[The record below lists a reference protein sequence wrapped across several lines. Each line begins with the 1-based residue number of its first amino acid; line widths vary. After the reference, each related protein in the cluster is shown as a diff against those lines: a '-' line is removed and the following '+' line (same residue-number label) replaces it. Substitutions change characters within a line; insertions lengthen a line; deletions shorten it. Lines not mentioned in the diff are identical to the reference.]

1 MALKV
6 GELFASFDLDSSGM
20 NATVRTI
27 ESSMEALGANMVSMG
42 SKLQSSITA
51 PIESF
56 AKQAISAGMDFT
68 SQMSTVEAIS
78 GATAAEMEKLNA
90 EALKMGSTTQFTAT
104 QAGEALE
111 YMAMAGWKTDQMLSG
126 LAPIM
131 NLAAASGED
140 LGTTA
145 DIVTDALTAFG
156 LKAED
161 AGHFADILAVASSNA
176 NTNVSMMGE
185 TFKYIAPVA
194 GAFGYKAEDVAVAIG
209 LMANSGIKA
218 SQAGTS
224 LRAALSQMAKPSDK
238 AESAMKKL
246 GISLTK
252 SNGEMKPF
260 SELVQNLRKSFS
272 GLSEAQQVQYAAT
285 IFGQEAMSGMLAI
298 INASDED
305 IKKLT
310 QSVNKCDGATQRMA
324 DTVLNNA
331 KGDWT
336 LFQSAVEGAQVALFT
351 LNENAIRSVIQG
363 MTSLVDRFNGASDAS
378 KQAALKLALVAA
390 AMGPVMVFGGQ
401 MLLTLSR
408 IGVVLG
414 TLVSPIGLAATG
426 LALFALAATDANNT
440 IGTTLEAMASK
451 AAEMLPSVAQWAI
464 EAISE
469 VSARIP
475 ALSASLVGGI
485 ETMIPAVVESACGII
500 TAMLDA
506 FTQNADSI
514 MSIGLSIV
522 TSIVNSI
529 ASSAPTLIPSAFSA
543 IVSALTALIDGAP
556 ELLQSGIN
564 LAGKIIEGI
573 KNTDWAAMGTDL
585 MTSITGALES
595 AAAMATEAIKNAVSG
610 ILDAIKSALGIED
623 GDTLS
628 EIGKKVIDGIKNG
641 MTAAVLTMLDAMK
654 QIGSSIWN
662 GIKTG
667 LGIGDGEDGGEAES
681 SGEALIEKIVTG
693 IENAAS
699 GALDTVKAAASSI
712 WSTVKSALGFG
723 EDGGDGESADNIGFD
738 IVGKIISGL
747 QSAVSVSITVVKD
760 IFGGI
765 WDAITSAIGGG
776 GGEESGESV
785 AFTAASNIV
794 SSLISGFS
802 SAVTGV
808 IDTVKS
814 IFGGIWDAIKSVF
827 GFGKTKENDSAS
839 DAEEAGRSIMTG
851 MKDGVTGS
859 KQEVTDAAAE
869 ACAAIISQL
878 ETAFGISGGTS
889 TVTSGHGQALMDG
902 IKSGMESSQESV
914 NTAFSTFAQA
924 FVQTAELTFNM
935 MTGTIWAF
943 DVMTGISRGITS
955 NAPNTVSAMSLASY
969 SVMSTAKSIMSA
981 SAGFSIGRDMMQGL
995 VNGIRSMSGTLASA
1009 ARSAVS
1015 SAISAMRK
1023 AADAHSPARETIAL
1037 GQDMDEGGAIGLSGG
1052 LMAKAAKKSIEDTVK
1067 AFTKGAYVTDL
1078 SVGTVATSRQ
1088 ATRQNAEAAS
1098 AARSESDEAAYAFAV
1113 GTAIAE
1119 RLIDSGVLNRKIVMN
1134 EREVGEEVADPVS
1147 QKIDQKSKS
1156 TVLGRSAQ
1164 GVIG

>member
-156 LKAED
+156 LKAKD
-161 AGHFADILAVASSNA
+161 AEHFSDILAVASSSA

-185 TFKYIAPVA
+185 TFKYVAPVA
-194 GAFGYKAEDVAVAIG
+194 GALGYKAEDVAVAIG

-218 SQAGTS
+218 GQAGTA
-224 LRAALSQMAKPSDK
+224 LRAALSQMAKPSDE

-272 GLSEAQQVQYAAT
+272 GLSKAQQVQYAAT

-310 QSVNKCDGATQRMA
+310 QSVNECDGATQRMA

-426 LALFALAATDANNT
+426 LALFALVATDANNT

-451 AAEMLPSVAQWAI
+451 AAEMLPSITSHAESAI
-464 EAISE
+464 AEIST
-469 VSARIP
+469 RIP
-475 ALSASLVGGI
+475 ALSESLVSGI
-485 ETMIPAVVESACGII
+485 ETMIPAVVESAGGII
-500 TAMLDA
+500 TSLLDA

-529 ASSAPTLIPSAFSA
+529 ASSAPTLIPSAFTA

-556 ELLQSGIN
+556 ELLESGIN

-573 KNTDWAAMGTDL
+573 KNTDWASMGTDL

-595 AAAMATEAIKNAVSG
+595 ASAMATEAIKNAVSG

-641 MTAAVLTMLDAMK
+641 MTTAVTVLLDSLK
-654 QIGSSIWN
+654 SIGQSIWD
-662 GIKTG
+662 GVKTG
-667 LGIGDGEDGGEAES
+667 LSEAADGAKETILSPFKNIIAWVKEFFGIHS
-681 SGEALIEKIVTG
+681 P
-693 IENAAS
+693 
-699 GALDTVKAAASSI
+699 
-712 WSTVKSALGFG
+712 STVMAEIGGYLLDGLANGLSNSATG
-723 EDGGDGESADNIGFD
+723 
-738 IVGKIISGL
+738 
-747 QSAVSVSITVVKD
+747 AVSTVTEV
-760 IFGGI
+760 FGRI

-827 GFGKTKENDSAS
+827 GFGKTKKNDSAS

-859 KQEVTDAAAE
+859 KQEVTDAAAD

-902 IKSGMESSQESV
+902 IKSGMESSKESV

-935 MTGTIWAF
+935 MTGTILAF

-955 NAPNTVSAMSLASY
+955 TAPNTVSAMSLASY

-1009 ARSAVS
+1009 ARSAAS

-1023 AADAHSPARETIAL
+1023 AADAHSPSRKTLAL

-1078 SVGTVATSRQ
+1078 SAGTVATSRQ
-1088 ATRQNAEAAS
+1088 AAQQNAEAAS

-1147 QKIDQKSKS
+1147 QKLDQKSKS

>member
-111 YMAMAGWKTDQMLSG
+111 YMAMAGWKTDQMLYG

-156 LKAED
+156 LKAKD
-161 AGHFADILAVASSNA
+161 AERFADILAVTSSNA

-185 TFKYIAPVA
+185 TFKYVAPIA
-194 GAFGYKAEDVAVAIG
+194 GTMGYTAEDVAVAIG

-218 SQAGTS
+218 SQAGTT
-224 LRAALSQMAKPSDK
+224 LKAALSQMSKPSDTAAK
-238 AESAMKKL
+238 AMKKIGL
-246 GISLTK
+246 SLTY

-260 SELVQNLRKSFS
+260 NELVQDMRKGFS
-272 GLSEAQQVQYAAT
+272 GLTKAQQVQYAAT
-285 IFGQEAMSGMLAI
+285 IFGQEAMGGMLAI

-305 IKKLT
+305 VQKLT
-310 QSVNKCDGATQRMA
+310 DSIENCSGATEEMA
-324 DTVLNNA
+324 RKARDNI

-336 LFQSAVEGAQVALFT
+336 LFESAVNGVQLSLVL
-351 LNENAIRSVIQG
+351 LNETAIRSVIQG
-363 MTSLVDRFNGASDAS
+363 MTSLVDRFRLASDAT
-378 KQAALKLALVAA
+378 KQGALKFALVAA
-390 AMGPVMVFGGQ
+390 AMGPVMVFGGKL
-401 MLLTLSR
+401 LLTLSR

-426 LALFALAATDANNT
+426 LALFAMAAVDANNT

-451 AAEMLPSVAQWAI
+451 ASEMLPSITSHAESAI
-464 EAISE
+464 AEIST
-469 VSARIP
+469 RIP
-475 ALSASLVGGI
+475 ALSESLVSGI
-485 ETMIPAVVESACGII
+485 ETMIPAVVEGAAGII
-500 TAMLDA
+500 TALLDA

-514 MSIGLSIV
+514 MSIGLSIM

-573 KNTDWAAMGTDL
+573 KNTDWASMGTDL

-610 ILDAIKSALGIED
+610 IIDAIKSALGIED

-641 MTAAVLTMLDAMK
+641 MTTAVTVLLDSLK
-654 QIGSSIWN
+654 SIGQSIWD

-667 LGIGDGEDGGEAES
+667 LSEAADGEKETILSPFKNIIVWVKGFFGIHSPSTVMAEIGRYLIDGLSNGLS
-681 SGEALIEKIVTG
+681 DSVTG
-693 IENAAS
+693 
-699 GALDTVKAAASSI
+699 AL
-712 WSTVKSALGFG
+712 STVTEVFG
-723 EDGGDGESADNIGFD
+723 R
-738 IVGKIISGL
+738 
-747 QSAVSVSITVVKD
+747 
-760 IFGGI
+760 I

-808 IDTVKS
+808 IDAVKS

-869 ACAAIISQL
+869 ACAAIISQF

-889 TVTSGHGQALMDG
+889 TVTSGHGQALMNG
-902 IKSGMESSQESV
+902 IKSGMESSKESV

-935 MTGTIWAF
+935 MTGTILAF
-943 DVMTGISRGITS
+943 DVMNGISRGITS
-955 NAPNTVSAMSLASY
+955 TAPNTVSAMSLASY

-1015 SAISAMRK
+1015 SAIAAMRR
-1023 AADAHSPARETIAL
+1023 AADAHSPSRKTLAL

-1052 LMAKAAKKSIEDTVK
+1052 LMAKAAKKSIEDTIK
-1067 AFTKGAYVTDL
+1067 AFTKGAYVSDL

-1088 ATRQNAEAAS
+1088 AARQNAEAAS

-1119 RLIDSGVLNRKIVMN
+1119 RLIDSGVLNRKLVMN
-1134 EREVGEEVADPVS
+1134 DRVVAEEIADPLS

>member
-42 SKLQSSITA
+42 SKMQSSITA

-161 AGHFADILAVASSNA
+161 AGHFSDILAVASSNA

-194 GAFGYKAEDVAVAIG
+194 GALGYKAEDVAVAIG

-224 LRAALSQMAKPSDK
+224 LRAALSQMANPSDK

-246 GISLTK
+246 GIRMTDS
-252 SNGEMKPF
+252 SGRMKPF
-260 SELVQNLRKSFS
+260 SELVQNLRSSFS
-272 GLSEAQQVQYAAT
+272 GLPEAQKVQYAAT

-310 QSVNKCDGATQRMA
+310 QSVNECDGATQRMA

-331 KGDWT
+331 RGDWT
-336 LFQSAVEGAQVALFT
+336 LFQSAVEGAQVALFK
-351 LNENAIRSVIQG
+351 LNEGAIRSVIQG

-378 KQAALKLALVAA
+378 KQAALNLALVAA

-414 TLVSPIGLAATG
+414 ALVSPIGLAATG

-451 AAEMLPSVAQWAI
+451 AAEILPSVTSHAESAI
-464 EAISE
+464 AEIST
-469 VSARIP
+469 RIP
-475 ALSASLVGGI
+475 KLSESLVNGI
-485 ETMIPAVVESACGII
+485 ETMLPAVVESAGGII

-514 MSIGLSIV
+514 MSIGLSIM

-556 ELLQSGIN
+556 ELLESGIN

-595 AAAMATEAIKNAVSG
+595 AAAMATEAIKKAVSG
-610 ILDAIKSALGIED
+610 IIDAIQAALGIDE
-623 GDTLS
+623 GDTLD

-667 LGIGDGEDGGEAES
+667 LGIGEDGGETES
-681 SGEALIEKIVTG
+681 AGEALIGKIVTG
-693 IENAAS
+693 IENAVS
-699 GALDTVKAAASSI
+699 GALDTVKAAVSSI
-712 WSTVKSALGFG
+712 WSTVKSALGLG
-723 EDGGDGESADNIGFD
+723 SDGGDKESADNIGFD

-760 IFGGI
+760 VFGGI
-765 WDAITSAIGGG
+765 WDAIKSAISGGA
-776 GGEESGESV
+776 GEETGESM
-785 AFTAASNIV
+785 AFTAASSIV
-794 SSLISGFS
+794 SSLISGFR

-827 GFGKTKENDSAS
+827 GFGKTQENDSAS

-859 KQEVTDAAAE
+859 KQAVTDAAAE
-869 ACAAIISQL
+869 ACTAIILQF

-889 TVTSGHGQALMDG
+889 TVTQGYGQALMDG
-902 IKSGMESSQESV
+902 IKSGMETNQENV
-914 NTAFSTFAQA
+914 NASMTTFLQGFA
-924 FVQTAELTFNM
+924 QTAELTFNT
-935 MTGTIWAF
+935 MTGMIWAF

-955 NAPNTVSAMSLASY
+955 TAPNTVSAINLASY
-969 SVMSTAKSIMSA
+969 SVMNAAKSIMSA

-1015 SAISAMRK
+1015 SAIAAMRK
-1023 AADAHSPARETIAL
+1023 AADAHSPSRKTIAL

-1052 LMAKAAKKSIEDTVK
+1052 MMAEAAKKSIEDTVR

-1088 ATRQNAEAAS
+1088 AARQNAEAAS
-1098 AARSESDEAAYAFAV
+1098 AARSDSDEASYARAV

-1119 RLIDSGVLNRKIVMN
+1119 RLIESGVLNRRIVMN
-1134 EREVGEEVADPVS
+1134 EREVGEEIADPVS
-1147 QKIDQKSKS
+1147 QRIDQKAKS